1 MPSIF
6 TAMHEWEKRRNRID
20 PPLSRSLPL
29 CLSSSSLIIVV
40 SGQKRAYEWFIWSYH
55 SKVVER
61 VFREYFA
68 SIYRQRGRDRDIS
81 GEKGRRKKREEK
93 YKLSS
98 RLARAYIRAI
108 TYISRDTRHRSHLVL
123 SPVECSGSTPFPI
136 SPSSTEFC
144 LVMYLNYNGDDEC
157 ITFPGIFFFP
167 FFPLSLPLVLLIQ
180 RVFHANSSLRYL
192 FRGGERSPPS
202 FLYL

>member
-1 MPSIF
+1 MNDLSGRIIRKSLNGSSES
-6 TAMHEWEKRRNRID
+6 TLRR
-20 PPLSRSLPL
+20 
-29 CLSSSSLIIVV
+29 
-40 SGQKRAYEWFIWSYH
+40 FIGN
-55 SKVVER
+55 EEGTR
-61 VFREYFA
+61 
-68 SIYRQRGRDRDIS
+68 IYRVKKEGERRGRKNTNCLRGWPERIYALP
-81 GEKGRRKKREEK
+81 RR
-93 YKLSS
+93 
-98 RLARAYIRAI
+98 
-108 TYISRDTRHRSHLVL
+108 YISRDTRHRSHLVL

-144 LVMYLNYNGDDEC
+144 LVMYLNHNGDDEC

-192 FRGGERSPPS
+192 FRGGECSPPS

>member
-81 GEKGRRKKREEK
+81 GEKEERKKEEGGK
-93 YKLSS
+93 IQTVFEAGQSVY
-98 RLARAYIRAI
+98 
-108 TYISRDTRHRSHLVL
+108 TRYHV
-123 SPVECSGSTPFPI
+123 GI
-136 SPSSTEFC
+136 
-144 LVMYLNYNGDDEC
+144 YLE
-157 ITFPGIFFFP
+157 IPGID
-167 FFPLSLPLVLLIQ
+167 LTWYYLLLNA
-180 RVFHANSSLRYL
+180 RVPHRFQFHDRP
-192 FRGGERSPPS
+192 RSFAS
-202 FLYL
+202 WCISTIMETTSV